1 MRKERKNIAVD
12 LIELNTGQLEW
23 LPANPRTWTQSDIDD
38 TAASIREDEDFLEER
53 PLLVVPFGK
62 KFICFAGNLRHEG
75 CTAMKK
81 GTAPSVIHYPETDE
95 DRETILRRAMKDNGQ
110 FGKTNW
116 DAIYSSKWGTLKGLE
131 KWGLTPPSWET
142 GEGEQTSGE
151 TGEGGGDKPDLSDKI
166 DYQFRLEITCESEA
180 EQEAMYNELTKRGY
194 ECRILTL

>member
-1 MRKERKNIAVD
+1 MRKERKNIGVD
-12 LIELNTGQLEW
+12 RIKLNTGQLEW
-23 LPANPRTWTQSDIDD
+23 LPANPRTWTQDDIDK
-38 TAASIREDEDFLEER
+38 TAASIEEDEDFLEDR

-62 KFICFAGNLRHEG
+62 EFICFAGNLRHEG
-75 CTAMKK
+75 CMALKK
-81 GTAPSVIHYPETDE
+81 ATAPCVVHYPETEQDQ
-95 DRETILRRAMKDNGQ
+95 ETILRRAMKDNGQ

-142 GEGEQTSGE
+142 GENE
-151 TGEGGGDKPDLSDKI
+151 TGEGDKEGNDKPDLSDKI

-180 EQEAMYNELTKRGY
+180 EQEAMYNELTNRGY